1 MTDVQFAKLVSLL
14 QAQTTALQEIA
25 ASITAASVR
34 TPGYVNW
41 GDVTRDLASARE
53 LRKPL

>member
-1 MTDVQFAKLVSLL
+1 MTDAQFTKLVSLL